1 MTRKRRRLLRL
12 GIALLGLG
20 AATALILTALDDTL
34 TFFHSPSEVA
44 EGQVFTDRPFRLGG
58 MVAMDSIQRSG
69 DGVEVTFTVTD
80 YAHGV
85 PVVYAGILPDLFREG
100 QGVVTEG
107 RMRPDGVFEATEV
120 LARHDENYMPAE
132 IADALDA
139 AGTDWREN
147 AARTLETP

>member
-1 MTRKRRRLLRL
+1 MTRKRRRLVRL
-12 GIALLGLG
+12 GIAMLGLG

-44 EGQVFTDRPFRLGG
+44 DQAVATDRPFRLGG
-58 MVAMDSIQRSG
+58 LVEPDSIRPSV
-69 DGVEVTFTVTD
+69 DGAGMTFVVTD

-85 PVVYAGILPDLFREG
+85 TVVYAGILPDLFREG

-107 RMRPDGVFEATEV
+107 RLRSDGVFEATEV

-132 IADALDA
+132 VADALDA